1 MSLFYTLLTSMLLSL
16 GLDGE
21 IPYNSIEKAFES
33 NNPKEIVG
41 NGKTKIM
48 INILGKEGIYS
59 QSQAS
64 LVLKDFFNRKPGS
77 QFNFV
82 FKGKES
88 KDGTFA
94 IGNYLSRGEKFRVTI
109 HFKNTNNQYK
119 IESLTIEKG

>member
-1 MSLFYTLLTSMLLSL
+1 MNLFYTLLTSILFSLSF
-16 GLDGE
+16 DGE
-21 IPYNSIEKAFES
+21 IPYNSIEKAFEA
-33 NNPKEIVG
+33 NNPKEVVSL
-41 NGKTKIM
+41 GKSKIM

-59 QSQAS
+59 QSQAG
-64 LVLKDFFNRKPGS
+64 LVLKDFFYRKPGS

-94 IGNYLSRGEKFRVTI
+94 IGNYLSRSEKFRVTI
-109 HFKNTNNQYK
+109 HFKNSEGLYK

>member
-1 MSLFYTLLTSMLLSL
+1 MSWFYTLLTSVLLSL

-21 IPYNSIEKAFES
+21 IPYNSIKNAFES